1 MSRQALQGAAPYD
14 DITVVELGETIAP
27 AFVGKQLA
35 DLGAQVIRVDDP
47 TGQGLY
53 AFPPIVGKDQQGRNV
68 GAAYLHLCRNKRSVA
83 LDLESERGRRALR
96 QLIARA
102 DVIIDGL
109 GVDRLKELGVA
120 HENLLERADLIITS
134 ITPFGLTGP

>member
-35 DLGAQVIRVDDP
+35 DLGARVIRVDDP
-47 TGQGLY
+47 TGTGLY
-53 AFPPIVGKDQQGRNV
+53 GFPPIVGVDPEGRQV

-83 LDLESERGRRALR
+83 FDLASKAGSSALR
-96 QLIARA
+96 ELLQRA
-102 DVIIDGL
+102 DVVIDGL
-109 GVDRLKELGVA
+109 GVDRLKELGFA
-120 HENLLERADLIITS
+120 HEELLERSDLIVTS
-134 ITPFGLTGP
+134 ITPFGLI